1 VSGRAVDDRVELEY
15 CIDAVVLGRDD
26 HAPLVGRW
34 VEVEPGDEGD
44 VGDGRAAGP
53 EGDAAGRGEAAGA
66 AADAAGADT
75 RGTCADGDRGDD
87 AATTAV
93 QVAAV
98 GDILTDGDPPSP
110 PPPPPPPPTAHGTVV
125 EDIGIVKRKGT
136 APLAVFGGDGQGPGT
151 AAACGAVAV
160 VVVDSCGNPDECK
173 APPPP

>member
-1 VSGRAVDDRVELEY
+1 MVSGRAVDERGELEY

-26 HAPLVGRW
+26 HAPLGGRW

-53 EGDAAGRGEAAGA
+53 EGDAAGRGEAPGA

-75 RGTCADGDRGDD
+75 RGTCADGERGDD

-110 PPPPPPPPTAHGTVV
+110 PPPPHGTVV
-125 EDIGIVKRKGT
+125 AEDTGIIKRKGT
-136 APLAVFGGDGQGPGT
+136 APLAIFGGEGQGPGT
-151 AAACGAVAV
+151 AAYGALAE
-160 VVVDSCGNPDECK
+160 DSCGDPD
-173 APPPP
+173 A